1 MCNKKILIFAN
12 ESVSNSSS
20 NGRTLRNF
28 LLDISKEQIAQF
40 YIHGEPDYSVCSS
53 YYQVSD
59 RDALNAFLCRKN
71 RIASR
76 EKNTEVSHSE
86 PRKYQKNCRTMLI
99 RDIVWRSYRWWKKDF
114 NKFIKDF
121 APDVILLQA
130 GDAPFMYAIALKI
143 SNKYKLPIVIYN
155 SEEYVLKEK
164 MYSGAKKYSIW
175 HMLLHHRLK
184 RVYKKLMQKVSFC
197 IYSTEYL
204 EEKYQKKYPHPGK
217 SCTLYTVSELPL
229 LEDTSD
235 KNKFSL
241 LYCGNLG
248 VGRVYPLN
256 EVAKVLFEVDPNAVL
271 KVYGKFVN
279 EEDKMLLCSNS
290 NVFYGGIVPYDE
302 IPGLM
307 SNASMLIH
315 CENLERLENLR
326 GAFST
331 KIADS
336 LACGRPFLVYATRE
350 YPFVQYLEKYNCA
363 HIATHIEELK
373 NILMKNFT
381 DEAYRTKYVQNA
393 LNVAQ
398 SNHSVIVNSKQ
409 FLKILDLEKSCE

>member
-1 MCNKKILIFAN
+1 MKKKVMIISN
-12 ESVSNSSS
+12 EPLSNTSS

-28 LLDISKEQIAQF
+28 FLDFPKEQIAQF
-40 YIHGEPDYSVCSS
+40 YIHGEPDGGVCSS

-59 RDALNAFLCRKN
+59 RDALNAVLFRKPE
-71 RIASR
+71 RKLSKEMPSGASR
-76 EKNTEVSHSE
+76 EPK
-86 PRKYQKNCRTMLI
+86 RYKKNCRTMLI

-121 APDVILLQA
+121 APDVVLLQA

-143 SNKYKLPIVIYN
+143 SKKRKIPVVMYN
-155 SEEYVLKEK
+155 SEAYVLKEK
-164 MYSGAKKYSIW
+164 MYSDVKKYSIW
-175 HMLLHHRLK
+175 HMSLHRRLK
-184 RVYKKLMQKVSFC
+184 RIYKKLMQKVNFC

-248 VGRVYPLN
+248 VGRVRPLD
-256 EVAKVLFEVDPNAVL
+256 EMAKVLFEVDPNAML

-279 EEDKMLLCSNS
+279 EEDKMLLCSNP
-290 NVFYGGIVPYDE
+290 NVFYGGTVPYDE
-302 IPGLM
+302 VPKLM

-315 CENLERLENLR
+315 CENAERLDDLR

-409 FLKILDLEKSCE
+409 FLKILGLEKSCE